1 MSIQILMPAL
11 SPTMTEG
18 ILQKWLVNVGDEV
31 KAGDI
36 LAEIETD
43 KATMEIEAVEEG
55 KITKILVNEGTEGVA
70 INTLIAILDGSTNNE
85 EKERKKSIE
94 EKEYK
99 SNNEKENIIETK
111 DVNANNSPPLNKSI
125 NKRNID
131 IKVSPYAKRLALDK
145 NINLIS
151 IKGSGP
157 KGRIIQR
164 DIEKINKQSQSFVT
178 SSGYETFEPSS
189 IRKIIAERTT
199 ETKNTVP
206 HFYLTVESKVDKLMK
221 LRKNINENNLDNK
234 VSINDILVKALAL
247 AQKNNPETN
256 VSWLDG
262 KIIQYTSVDVSI
274 AVALKEGII
283 TPIVKNADNK
293 GLLEISKEI
302 KILSKKAKEG
312 KLTPAEYTGGTISIS
327 NLGMFGI
334 SEFAAIINPPQSS
347 ILAVG
352 SIQKNPRI
360 DGQKIKI
367 MNTLK
372 STLSADHRVLDGAV
386 AAKLLNDFNDIIE
399 NPFDLWLQSKDMEV
413 I

>member
-1 MSIQILMPAL
+1 
-11 SPTMTEG
+11 
-18 ILQKWLVNVGDEV
+18 
-31 KAGDI
+31 
-36 LAEIETD
+36 
-43 KATMEIEAVEEG
+43 MEIEAVEEG

-70 INTLIAILDGSTNNE
+70 INTVIAILDGSTNNE

-145 NINLIS
+145 NINLVS

-206 HFYLTVESKVDKLMK
+206 HFYLTIESKVDKMLK
-221 LRKNINENNLDNK
+221 LRKQINETNSDIK

-274 AVALKEGII
+274 AVALKKGII

-302 KILSKKAKEG
+302 NTLSKKAKEG

-334 SEFAAIINPPQSS
+334 SEFTAIINPPQSS

-352 SIQKNPRI
+352 SIQKNPKI
-360 DGQKIKI
+360 EDQEIKI

-372 STLSADHRVLDGAV
+372 TTLSADHRVLDGVV

-399 NPFDLWLQSKDMEV
+399 NPFDLWLQSKDMQV